1 MTKIEVI
8 RKNGSVVKYQ
18 ATGHSE
24 YGEYGSDIVCAA
36 LSTVLQMPLAGFQDV
51 LDIYPRF
58 EINSD
63 GFICVDLDGMNL
75 KGKER
80 EVHTLLE
87 SMVVI
92 LRGLAKEYPKNI
104 KLVEKEEN

>member
-1 MTKIEVI
+1 MTKITVV
-8 RKNGSVVKYQ
+8 RKKGSIVKYQ
-18 ATGHSE
+18 ATGHSGYDE
-24 YGEYGSDIVCAA
+24 IGYDIVCAA
-36 LSTVLQMPLAGFQDV
+36 LSTALQLPLAGFQDV

-63 GFICVDLDGMNL
+63 GFISVDLDGMNL
-75 KGKER
+75 NGKEK

-87 SMVVI
+87 SMLVF
-92 LRGLAKEYPKNI
+92 LKGLANEYPKNI

>member
-8 RKNGSVVKYQ
+8 RKKGSIVKYK

-36 LSTVLQMPLAGFQDV
+36 LSTALQMPLAGFQDV
-51 LDIYPRF
+51 LDIYPKF

-63 GFICVDLDGMNL
+63 GFISVNLDGMEL
-75 KGKER
+75 KGRER
-80 EVHTLLE
+80 EVHALLE
-87 SMVVI
+87 SMVIV
-92 LRGLAKEYPKNI
+92 LRGLAEEYPKNI

>member
-1 MTKIEVI
+1 
-8 RKNGSVVKYQ
+8 
-18 ATGHSE
+18 
-24 YGEYGSDIVCAA
+24 
-36 LSTVLQMPLAGFQDV
+36 MPLAGFQDV

-80 EVHTLLE
+80 RSAYSFGKHGC
-87 SMVVI
+87 S
-92 LRGLAKEYPKNI
+92 P
-104 KLVEKEEN
+104 